1 MSLDRI
7 RYLAAL
13 RRFDRDTEPNMPP
26 RQAGET
32 SAAVAMW
39 VHLKGGLLVAVPGA
53 FVALGTGVAPGFGL
67 LGFLCATGAVANA
80 SHVSYLRR
88 RC

>member
-1 MSLDRI
+1 MSPDRI

-13 RRFDRDTEPNMPP
+13 RQFGRGTETNMPL
-26 RQAGET
+26 QLGGET
-32 SAAVAMW
+32 SEAIAMW

-53 FVALGTGVAPGFGL
+53 LFALAAGAAPGLGL
-67 LGFLCATGAVANA
+67 SALLCAAGTVANA

-88 RC
+88 RT